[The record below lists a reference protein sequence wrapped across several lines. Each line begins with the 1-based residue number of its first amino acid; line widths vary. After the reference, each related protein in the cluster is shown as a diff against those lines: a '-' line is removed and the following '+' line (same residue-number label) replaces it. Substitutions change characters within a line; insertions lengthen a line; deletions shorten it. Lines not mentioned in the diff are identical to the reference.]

1 MQNETADSLNKEI
14 ASMYRKHA
22 NKLRAIA
29 RYMQDRVRRES
40 TLEIAKSYDR
50 LAEWYRNLR
59 NTYRSKPH

>member
-1 MQNETADSLNKEI
+1 
-14 ASMYRKHA
+14 MYRKHA
-22 NKLRAIA
+22 NKLRSIA